1 MIGRGSISMEPKSIM
16 QAPYP
21 QADERLFDEEA
32 EQKMKFLMELIEKVR
47 ALRHELGWG
56 SAKVEIVLACD
67 EQTRQLVEDNF
78 WWLENVGR
86 ISAVKFIPPG
96 EKVSPA
102 VSELVGSAEVFIP
115 LDNPAEIERLKER
128 WRKQLEKVEEELARL
143 QARLSNPE
151 FVEKAPAEIVERA
164 REKVS
169 ELTRQR
175 EHLKFLLGGEN
186 AGNMAAQEIGGI

>member
-1 MIGRGSISMEPKSIM
+1 MIGRRSISMEPKSIM

-21 QADERLFDEEA
+21 QADERFFDEEA
-32 EQKMKFLMELIEKVR
+32 EQQMEFLTKLIEKVR

-56 SAKVEIVLACD
+56 AAKVEIILACD
-67 EQTRQLVEDNF
+67 EQTRKLVEDNF
-78 WWLENVGR
+78 WWLQNLGR
-86 ISAVKFIPPG
+86 ISGVKFIPLG

-115 LDNPAEIERLKER
+115 LNDPAEIEKLKER
-128 WRKQLEKVEEELARL
+128 WRKQLVKAEEELARL

-151 FVEKAPAEIVERA
+151 FIEKAPAEIVEQT

-175 EHLKFLLGGEN
+175 EHLKSLLG
-186 AGNMAAQEIGGI
+186 MAAQEIVG

>member
-21 QADERLFDEEA
+21 QASERLFDEEA
-32 EQKMKFLMELIEKVR
+32 EQKMKFLMELVEKVR
-47 ALRHELGWG
+47 ALKHELGWG

-86 ISAVKFIPPG
+86 ISGVKFIPLG

-102 VSELVGSAEVFIP
+102 VSELVGSVEVFIP
-115 LDNPAEIERLKER
+115 LNNPVEIERLKER

-143 QARLSNPE
+143 QARLSNSE
-151 FVEKAPAEIVERA
+151 FVEKAPAEIVERTKK
-164 REKVS
+164 KVS
-169 ELTRQR
+169 ELTKQH
-175 EHLKFLLGGEN
+175 EHLKSSLGEEN
-186 AGNMAAQEIGGI
+186 ASNMAAQEIGGV